1 MGVVYEARDTTLGRR
16 IALKTISTARTL
28 SNEEREAFEKR
39 FLAEARIAARL
50 SHPGIVTVH
59 DVGRD
64 PGTGILFMALEHIEG
79 RTLAQVLK
87 EDPRPDWTETLRI
100 VRALA
105 EALHHAHT
113 RGVVHRDVKPGNVMM
128 LPSGRPKIMD
138 FGIARVETS
147 LLTAAGEVL
156 GTPLYMSPEQARG
169 EKVDGRADL
178 FSLGSITYALLT
190 GRPAFGAENTMAVIL
205 RVLSE
210 DPPPPSTLVAGL
222 PPVVDALVAK
232 ALAKKAADRH
242 PDGQALAAEVDAI
255 LRASGTEP
263 AGEPAELPSLDPEAV
278 VEESPAPAAPT
289 SRRTMLV
296 ALGTAAMAALL
307 AGAYASL
314 HRGAGSGIS
323 GEPASPEAS
332 SSPARPQLIVDF
344 EHPVR
349 TGMLRVWLDDQPVI
363 EQQVDS
369 WVTRDIGAVKLRK
382 GRLER
387 TFDVD
392 PGIHSVRVEF
402 SWEDNVKSE
411 RASAEF
417 KSGVTRLEARIG
429 RLRKNLSLEWK

>member
-1 MGVVYEARDTTLGRR
+1 MGIVYEAHDAALGRR
-16 IALKTISTARTL
+16 IALKTISRAEAL
-28 SNEEREAFEKR
+28 SDDEREAFEKR
-39 FLAEARIAARL
+39 FLAEARIAAGL

-64 PGTGILFMALEHIEG
+64 PETGVLFMALEYIEG

-87 EDPRPDWTETLRI
+87 EGPRPDWREALRI

-105 EALHHAHT
+105 EALHHAHS
-113 RGVVHRDVKPGNVMM
+113 RGVIHRDVKPGNVMM
-128 LPSGRPKIMD
+128 LPDGRPKIMD

-169 EKVDGRADL
+169 EKVDARADL
-178 FSLGSITYALLT
+178 FSLGSIAYALLT
-190 GRPAFGAENTMAVIL
+190 GRAAFAADNTMTVIL

-210 DPPPPSTLVAGL
+210 DPRPPPGVVAGL
-222 PPVVDALVAK
+222 PPAVDALVAR
-232 ALAKKAADRH
+232 ALAKNASRRH
-242 PDGQALAAEVDAI
+242 PDGLALVAEIDAI
-255 LRASGTEP
+255 LRSEGSG
-263 AGEPAELPSLDPEAV
+263 ADAVELPSLDLEPVIEPSSPPAV
-278 VEESPAPAAPT
+278 PT
-289 SRRTMLV
+289 SRRAALT
-296 ALGTAAMAALL
+296 ALGTVALVAVLAAAYAALHRSPGP
-307 AGAYASL
+307 GATAVDGTS
-314 HRGAGSGIS
+314 S
-323 GEPASPEAS
+323 EPASPS
-332 SSPARPQLIVDF
+332 QPQLVIDF

-363 EQQVDS
+363 EQEVDS
-369 WVTRDIGAVKLRK
+369 RVTRDIGAVKLRK

-392 PGIHSVRVEF
+392 PGVHEVRLQF

-411 RASAEF
+411 RASLDF
-417 KSGVTRLEARIG
+417 KGGTTRLEARIG